1 MSSLVYFDGAWS
13 PSDAELVEE
22 AAAEAEQAD
31 LPDVSNRPE
40 GLASWIFTYQAA
52 DTTDL
57 YTANRI
63 GVSRVLV
70 AKSAPAL
77 AEKVRRFAKTV

>member
-13 PSDAELVEE
+13 TSDAELIEE
-22 AAAEAEQAD
+22 AVAEAEQAD
-31 LPDVSNRPE
+31 LPDVSSSPE
-40 GLASWIFTYQAA
+40 GLAPWISTYQTAE
-52 DTTDL
+52 TTEL

-70 AKSAPAL
+70 ANSAPAL
-77 AEKVRRFAKTV
+77 AERIRRFAKMV